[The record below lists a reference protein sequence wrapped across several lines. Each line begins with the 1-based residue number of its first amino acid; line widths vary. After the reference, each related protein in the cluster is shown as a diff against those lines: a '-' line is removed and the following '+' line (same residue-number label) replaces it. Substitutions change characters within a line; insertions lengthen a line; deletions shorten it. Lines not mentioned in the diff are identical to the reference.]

1 MFLPSTFNS
10 KASLEGLILGRG
22 AGCTI
27 SSWEEADHK
36 RSDHMEIC
44 FTCTDTVSAVHAWTC
59 VQTQIS
65 LLSASKGA
73 SRAGCAPGSM
83 LQRLRRSTRSTLLRS
98 CARVIIY
105 MCWHKVITN
114 GAEHHAQ
121 SLQAVP
127 EEALGGTEQSALSVY
142 QTSDFL
148 PPQSSP
154 SSQGSRGAS
163 VTPSIL
169 SSCLC
174 QHDPGL

>member
-1 MFLPSTFNS
+1 MQ
-10 KASLEGLILGRG
+10 
-22 AGCTI
+22 
-27 SSWEEADHK
+27 
-36 RSDHMEIC
+36 IC

-65 LLSASKGA
+65 SLSASKGA
-73 SRAGCAPGSM
+73 SRAGCAPGST
-83 LQRLRRSTRSTLLRS
+83 LQQLRSAHSILLRS

-127 EEALGGTEQSALSVY
+127 EEAMGGTEQSALSVY

-148 PPQSSP
+148 PPQNSP
-154 SSQGSRGAS
+154 LLPGEQRSCCHPFYPVLLPMPARSRAVGCP
-163 VTPSIL
+163 VTSAK
-169 SSCLC
+169 
-174 QHDPGL
+174 